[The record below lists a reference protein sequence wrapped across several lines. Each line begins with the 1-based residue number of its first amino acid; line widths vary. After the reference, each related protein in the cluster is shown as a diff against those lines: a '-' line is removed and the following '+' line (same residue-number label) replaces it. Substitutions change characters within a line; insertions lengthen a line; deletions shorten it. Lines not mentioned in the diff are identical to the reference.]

1 MNKQQAS
8 LLLMRKVMVSKKETT
23 NENKVSMNYVATFNA
38 NLMAL
43 GFTLSLDVMQ
53 ACTEHLTREE
63 FEIWANEVQDLLIKY
78 NGSRINMKPMYP
90 NFPKQV
96 METSELE
103 LYLNALLHY
112 LSNGNWTPSYE
123 ETLKF
128 RTESILTPKVIGL
141 TDDNELMGYVK
152 TLAESP
158 VAMSSQQ
165 KEIFDYL
172 LEEYKYKLY
181 SNIMIMPNKENMA
194 HVLHSISKLSF
205 EEDKNI
211 WHSYLANY
219 NINTIT
225 DVLRL
230 AVKYLDGDPSFS
242 ERYVFQSIKRADR
255 RFLLSLIDKLYAKN
269 HTQVLEDAAR
279 YQGLWVI
286 VLEQLHPGDY
296 AKKYIYANQ
305 FASKVREDKLRTW
318 YSKLEKAYTEN
329 DLNKVVTML
338 EKRPGEFA
346 RRLERTVRKACKDDI
361 NGTIRAMNV
370 VERFS
375 KVADKV
381 DSTILLQL
389 HAYFG
394 MLLNNIKEEKERDVR
409 TFFPKGK
416 ISVVYVREEDREPIP
431 NLVLLKCK
439 SACREA
445 LIAKY
450 KDKEALG
457 NVYFDSNIKDFTVP
471 LKLRNAS
478 SQLQTISRGSRFTI
492 PEDTNV
498 LRLYTW
504 WKNFDNK
511 EKDQWSSKI
520 DVDLSVK
527 FYDKEFNS
535 PIRGVSYM
543 NLKTDGCYHSGDI
556 TSAPNGAAEFIDIE
570 IDKLLNQDIKYIVM
584 SLNNFSGYNYS
595 EMPECFAGVMVLDKV
610 RPNEKVFD
618 PAKSLIRSDISVESD
633 TCIPMVFDL
642 ETREVIWV
650 DSITPRDTSV
660 PNNIEFCKDSITNLI
675 RGIISAAYPTLE
687 DLVNIHIAARDGKLV
702 ENKEDADIIFSLE
715 EGITP
720 YSLEVINSQWI

>member
-8 LLLMRKVMVSKKETT
+8 LLLMRKVMVSKKEAT

-43 GFTLSLDVMQ
+43 GFTLSLDVIQ
-53 ACTEHLTREE
+53 ACIEHLTREE
-63 FEIWANEVQDLLIKY
+63 FEIWANEVQNLLIKY

-90 NFPKQV
+90 DFPKQV
-96 METSELE
+96 MEASELE

-123 ETLKF
+123 ETLKL

-158 VAMSSQQ
+158 VAMSAQQ

-230 AVKYLDGDPSFS
+230 AVKYLDGDPSLS
-242 ERYVFQSIKRADR
+242 ERYVFQSIRRADR

-269 HTQVLEDAAR
+269 HIQVLEDAAR

-346 RRLERTVRKACKDDI
+346 RRLERTVREACKDNI
-361 NGTIRAMNV
+361 SGTIRAMNV

-394 MLLNNIKEEKERDVR
+394 MLL
-409 TFFPKGK
+409 
-416 ISVVYVREEDREPIP
+416 
-431 NLVLLKCK
+431 
-439 SACREA
+439 
-445 LIAKY
+445 
-450 KDKEALG
+450 
-457 NVYFDSNIKDFTVP
+457 
-471 LKLRNAS
+471 
-478 SQLQTISRGSRFTI
+478 
-492 PEDTNV
+492 
-498 LRLYTW
+498 
-504 WKNFDNK
+504 
-511 EKDQWSSKI
+511 
-520 DVDLSVK
+520 
-527 FYDKEFNS
+527 
-535 PIRGVSYM
+535 
-543 NLKTDGCYHSGDI
+543 I
-556 TSAPNGAAEFIDIE
+556 T
-570 IDKLLNQDIKYIVM
+570 
-584 SLNNFSGYNYS
+584 
-595 EMPECFAGVMVLDKV
+595 
-610 RPNEKVFD
+610 
-618 PAKSLIRSDISVESD
+618 
-633 TCIPMVFDL
+633 
-642 ETREVIWV
+642 
-650 DSITPRDTSV
+650 
-660 PNNIEFCKDSITNLI
+660 
-675 RGIISAAYPTLE
+675 
-687 DLVNIHIAARDGKLV
+687 
-702 ENKEDADIIFSLE
+702 
-715 EGITP
+715 
-720 YSLEVINSQWI
+720 